1 MTEETTSAY
10 VEENHTSDCRIHDDG
25 SCCDCGYVAQ
35 FEIEKTMITPA
46 FSLDFTTI
54 G

>member
-1 MTEETTSAY
+1 MPEIINPETQ
-10 VEENHTSDCRIHDDG
+10 EHHTSDCRIHDDG

-35 FEIEKTMITPA
+35 FQIEKTMITPA